1 MTERP
6 KSSDELSSATA
17 PIVFVVEDDASMRRA
32 LSNLFQSVG
41 LQVAAFGAASD
52 MLQSNLPDVASC
64 LVLDVRLPGL
74 SGLDFQTELAKAN
87 IHIPIIFMT
96 GHGDIPMSVRA
107 MKGGAV
113 DFLTKPFRDQDMLD
127 AVVTAIERDRKRRTA
142 DRIVLD
148 LQVLFDTLST
158 REREVLALVA
168 SGLMNK
174 QIAAELGLAEITVKI
189 HRGRIMKKMGAR
201 SLADLLRKAETLG
214 VQRRKA

>member
-6 KSSDELSSATA
+6 KSSDEGSSAKES
-17 PIVFVVEDDASMRRA
+17 IVFVVEDDASMRRA

-41 LQVAAFGAASD
+41 LQVAAFGAASE
-52 MLQSNLPDVASC
+52 MLQGDLPDVASC

-148 LQVLFDTLST
+148 LRALFETLST

-174 QIAAELGLAEITVKI
+174 QIAGELGLAEITVKI